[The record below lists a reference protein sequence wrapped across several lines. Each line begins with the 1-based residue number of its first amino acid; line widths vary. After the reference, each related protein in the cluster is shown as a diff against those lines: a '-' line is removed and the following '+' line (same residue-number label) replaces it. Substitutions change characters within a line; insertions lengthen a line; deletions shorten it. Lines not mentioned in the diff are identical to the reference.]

1 MLNKVL
7 LIGNVGKDAE
17 LRATPSGTQVLT
29 FSLATSKSWTSNGE
43 KKEKTEWHN
52 IVFYGKTAATIQKW
66 ITKGRKL
73 WIEGEI
79 QGRSWDDK
87 KTGEKKYST
96 HIHADSIQFLDK
108 GKESQV
114 VELPSNI
121 PTFDTPNVSQFA
133 SLDDIPF

>member
-7 LIGNVGKDAE
+7 LIGHVGKDAE

-52 IVFYGKTAATIQKW
+52 IVCYGKTAATIQKW
-66 ITKGRKL
+66 VTKGRKL

-96 HIHADSIQFLDK
+96 HIHADNIQFLDK
-108 GKESQV
+108 SKEAPQ
-114 VELPSNI
+114 VELPQI
-121 PTFDTPNVSQFA
+121 PTFDSPNLSSFA
-133 SLDDIPF
+133 SMDDIPF

>member
-66 ITKGRKL
+66 IPRNCTRLRTFCVLSFSSCFQYKALQSQPTQSKQL
-73 WIEGEI
+73 WAFRLDAQNRYSRVVVRECKIELLP
-79 QGRSWDDK
+79 QLRRSL
-87 KTGEKKYST
+87 
-96 HIHADSIQFLDK
+96 FL
-108 GKESQV
+108 S
-114 VELPSNI
+114 
-121 PTFDTPNVSQFA
+121 
-133 SLDDIPF
+133 